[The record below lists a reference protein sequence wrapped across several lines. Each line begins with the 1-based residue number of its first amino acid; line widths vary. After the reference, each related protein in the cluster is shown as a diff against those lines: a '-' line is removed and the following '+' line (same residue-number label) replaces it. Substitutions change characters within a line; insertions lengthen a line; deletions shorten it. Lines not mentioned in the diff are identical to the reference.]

1 MTKNAKK
8 RIGRGGIEIEDL
20 GEIEISPEED
30 AAIQKRVDHAEAE
43 LTATSVNFRWHKQQ
57 LSVVKRIAEM
67 MGVSYQ
73 TYIKMVVYKQ
83 ALVDLQMMTGQ
94 AVKPNK
100 AQKTAAERK
109 PSTRNARTRQRA

>member
-1 MTKNAKK
+1 MQK
-8 RIGRGGIEIEDL
+8 RTGRGDIEIEDL
-20 GEIEISPEED
+20 GDIEISPEED
-30 AAIQKRVDHAEAE
+30 AAIQKRIDHAEAE
-43 LTATSVNFRWHKQQ
+43 LTATSVNFRWHKEQ
-57 LSVVKRIAEM
+57 LAVVKKVADM

-94 AVKPNK
+94 ALQPSK
-100 AQKTAAERK
+100 APKTVAETK